1 MPKENDKENE
11 QEKEGRPRSST
22 PSSGTTRREVRPKGG
37 RRAAKPEAGTSAPKP
52 EPVKPDPP
60 PTAEPQSQP
69 APGGSAPQLDVLAG
83 VMGAAGS
90 TVRIVQ
96 KAVSVLEEELAAGIN
111 TTQKLEKKV
120 VDVDKL
126 RAGDPQEVIQRFR
139 RDAHDVVDILLDLVN
154 VATNSLD
161 QLTQRVIRIGVSE
174 ARTDPASSPSGAG
187 AGAGGGIPSLAV
199 STPVKPGGAVE
210 IPMTLENE
218 SSKPTDVF
226 YLLSS
231 DLVNPNG
238 DRIPAHQVSFVPEKM
253 VIEPQKSA
261 VITVTVRVPDSTPP
275 GTYSGLLQA
284 TKLEQLRAVLSIQIE

>member
-1 MPKENDKENE
+1 MPNEHE
-11 QEKEGRPRSST
+11 QEKPERQRATSPEETPR
-22 PSSGTTRREVRPKGG
+22 
-37 RRAAKPEAGTSAPKP
+37 RRAAKPAPETNAPVPPPAP
-52 EPVKPDPP
+52 EPAPAK
-60 PTAEPQSQP
+60 AQP
-69 APGGSAPQLDVLAG
+69 APAASVDMLAG

-111 TTQKLEKKV
+111 TTRKLEQKM

-126 RAGDPQEVIQRFR
+126 RSSDPQEVIQRFR

-174 ARTDPASSPSGAG
+174 VRSGGASSSPTGGGASSSSGGSGGSSAS
-187 AGAGGGIPSLAV
+187 GGIPSLAV

-238 DRIPAHQVSFVPEKM
+238 DRISAGQVSFVPEKM
-253 VIEPQKSA
+253 IIEPQKSA
-261 VITVTVRVPDSTPP
+261 VITVTVRVPESTPP

>member
-1 MPKENDKENE
+1 MPNENE
-11 QEKEGRPRSST
+11 NEKEKPERQRARSPEGAPR
-22 PSSGTTRREVRPKGG
+22 
-37 RRAAKPEAGTSAPKP
+37 RRAAKPAPETNDP
-52 EPVKPDPP
+52 IPP
-60 PTAEPQSQP
+60 PAQPQSQSQS
-69 APGGSAPQLDVLAG
+69 APGASVDMLAG

-111 TTQKLEKKV
+111 TTRKLENKM

-126 RAGDPQEVIQRFR
+126 RSSDPQEVIQRFR

-174 ARTDPASSPSGAG
+174 VRSGAQAS
-187 AGAGGGIPSLAV
+187 AGGSGGSSAGGGIPSLAV

-238 DRIPAHQVSFVPEKM
+238 DRISAGQVSFVPEKM
-253 VIEPQKSA
+253 IIEPQKSA

>member
-1 MPKENDKENE
+1 MPNE
-11 QEKEGRPRSST
+11 HEQKKPERQRAQ
-22 PSSGTTRREVRPKGG
+22 
-37 RRAAKPEAGTSAPKP
+37 RAAKPAP
-52 EPVKPDPP
+52 ETNDPVPP
-60 PTAEPQSQP
+60 PAQPQSQP
-69 APGGSAPQLDVLAG
+69 QSAPGASVDMLAG

-111 TTQKLEKKV
+111 TTRKLEQKM

-126 RAGDPQEVIQRFR
+126 RSGDPQEVIQRFR

-161 QLTQRVIRIGVSE
+161 QLTQRVIRIGISE
-174 ARTDPASSPSGAG
+174 VRSGGASSSPTGGGASPSAG
-187 AGAGGGIPSLAV
+187 GSGGSSAGGGIPSLAV

-238 DRIPAHQVSFVPEKM
+238 DRISAGQVSFVPEKM
-253 VIEPQKSA
+253 IIEPQKSA
-261 VITVTVRVPDSTPP
+261 VITVTVRVPESTPP

>member
-1 MPKENDKENE
+1 MPNENDKENE
-11 QEKEGRPRSST
+11 KEKSGRRP
-22 PSSGTTRREVRPKGG
+22 PSGTAKRG
-37 RRAAKPEAGTSAPKP
+37 AAKPEPQVSAP
-52 EPVKPDPP
+52 ENPVPP
-60 PTAEPQSQP
+60 PAAEPAPAKTQP
-69 APGGSAPQLDVLAG
+69 APQLDVLAG

-111 TTQKLEKKV
+111 TTQKLEQKV

-126 RAGDPQEVIQRFR
+126 RSADPQEVIQRFR

-174 ARTDPASSPSGAG
+174 SRSGAAPSPAG
-187 AGAGGGIPSLAV
+187 GGGGGAGGGIPSLAV
-199 STPVKPGGAVE
+199 STPVKAGAAVE

-238 DRIPAHQVSFVPEKM
+238 DRIAAQQVSFDPEKM

-261 VITVTVRVPDSTPP
+261 VITVTVRVPESTPP

>member
-1 MPKENDKENE
+1 MPNEHEPENE
-11 QEKEGRPRSST
+11 QEKPERQRATSPEGTPR
-22 PSSGTTRREVRPKGG
+22 
-37 RRAAKPEAGTSAPKP
+37 RRAAKPAPQADNP
-52 EPVKPDPP
+52 APP
-60 PTAEPQSQP
+60 PAAQP
-69 APGGSAPQLDVLAG
+69 APAQTQPQPQSAPSASVDMLAG

-111 TTQKLEKKV
+111 TTRKLEQKM

-126 RAGDPQEVIQRFR
+126 RSGDPQEVIQRFR

-174 ARTDPASSPSGAG
+174 VRSGGASSSSGG
-187 AGAGGGIPSLAV
+187 TGGSSAGGGIPSLAV

-238 DRIPAHQVSFVPEKM
+238 DRIAAGQVSFVPEKM

>member
-1 MPKENDKENE
+1 MPNENEKENG
-11 QEKEGRPRSST
+11 QEKAGRRRASS
-22 PSSGTTRREVRPKGG
+22 PSSGTPP
-37 RRAAKPEAGTSAPKP
+37 RRAAKPEPQATPPEQAPANPQPQSAPGRP
-52 EPVKPDPP
+52 
-60 PTAEPQSQP
+60 
-69 APGGSAPQLDVLAG
+69 APQLDVLAG

-111 TTQKLEKKV
+111 TTQKLEQKV

-126 RAGDPQEVIQRFR
+126 RSADPQEVIQRFR

-174 ARTDPASSPSGAG
+174 SRSGAAPSPAG
-187 AGAGGGIPSLAV
+187 GGGGGAGGGIPSLVV
-199 STPVKPGGAVE
+199 STPVKPGAAVE

-238 DRIPAHQVSFVPEKM
+238 DRIAAQQVSFVPEKM

-261 VITVTVRVPDSTPP
+261 VITVTVRVPESTPP